1 MTHASHAPDLR
12 VRCATPRQWTK
23 PIRSCAIPA
32 IVLFLFWL
40 AAAPAVAWSDRTHAL
55 IAEEAVQRLPSPL
68 RDLFSGAADLDRLRQ
83 AAIAPDGWRNPE
95 SPHYRP
101 DERPNH
107 FFNIDGIT
115 SAPYPFADFPRRRA
129 DAVKKFG
136 ADAFKE
142 HGTAPWAA
150 FDALDALAGA
160 LADGRTDV
168 VFEKAGQ
175 LAHYTADLHMPFHIT
190 KNYDGQ
196 LSGNPGIH
204 KALEIGLVHRYFD
217 FYSSEIRTQR
227 REVPYLADAQS
238 RLFDWLTETYAR
250 IGPILEADAAARL
263 ATAYNPADHPEDLDD
278 LQSERARPYYA
289 AFKKEL
295 EARGS
300 PEAAAM
306 RDAADHVAALFYTA
320 WVNAGK
326 PLRLTPAPPP
336 PQGSPTGNLWW
347 FLMPIAMLL
356 IFFWPRRRPHLKSQI

>member
-1 MTHASHAPDLR
+1 MRASHAFDLPGR
-12 VRCATPRQWTK
+12 RATPRQWTK

-40 AAAPAVAWSDRTHAL
+40 AAAPAVAWSDRLHAL

-150 FDALDALAGA
+150 YDALDALAGA
-160 LADGRTDV
+160 LADGRTDD

-175 LAHYTADLHMPFHIT
+175 LAHTTADLHMPFHIT

-204 KALEIGLVHRYFD
+204 KALEIGLVHRSFD

-227 REVPYLADAQS
+227 RQVPYLADAQG

-263 ATAYNPADHPEDLDD
+263 ATAYNPADHPEDLED
-278 LQSERARPYYA
+278 LASDRARPYYA
-289 AFKKEL
+289 AFKKDL

-300 PEAAAM
+300 PEAAAI
-306 RDAADHVAALFYTA
+306 RDAADHLAALLYSA
-320 WVNAGK
+320 WVTAGK
-326 PLRLTPAPPP
+326 PLSLAPAPPP
-336 PQGSPTGNLWW
+336 PQPSPTGSYWW
-347 FLMPIAMLL
+347 LLLPVALLPIL
-356 IFFWPRRRPHLKSQI
+356 FWPRRRPNLKS